1 MRPQGLYDPKFEHD
15 ACGVGFVLN
24 LDGRAEHRIVEK
36 GIEVLMNLLHRGA
49 TGADPDTGDG
59 AGLLIQIPDA
69 FFRKEAQRL
78 GFALPERGTYG
89 VGALFLPPGGKEL
102 ADTKA
107 GLQRIL
113 LEEGLC
119 ALGWREVPVNPQA
132 VGATAR
138 ASMPSFWQVFAAEPK
153 GRLSDDAL
161 ERKLLVARKRAEHEL
176 GRKAADNSPNC
187 YAASF

>member
-1 MRPQGLYDPKFEHD
+1 MKAIGLYDPRNEHD

-24 LDGRAEHRIVEK
+24 LNGRAEHRIVEK

-59 AGLLIQIPDA
+59 AGLLIQIPDG
-69 FFRKEAQRL
+69 FFREEARRL
-78 GFALPERGTYG
+78 GFALPELGQYG
-89 VGALFLPPGGKEL
+89 VGFLFLPPGGKEL

-107 GLQRIL
+107 GVQRIL

-119 ALGWREVPVNPQA
+119 ALGWREVPTDPQA
-132 VGATAR
+132 VGPTAR

-153 GRLSDDAL
+153 GRLAGDAL

-176 GRKAADNSPNC
+176 GR
-187 YAASF
+187 